1 MPKGLRR
8 RYQSARA
15 PEHSGHLSCCE
26 PEAEAQARRR
36 QPVPPAAPSSASG
49 RLSLPPVPPP
59 HLFVRTAV
67 IQDRGRP
74 ATPFYLPRLFRGPA
88 SKRSRVLRSRGWGF
102 SVWIGKGGGH
112 DSAHNGHEST
122 DIVTFR
128 DVSGKCRQP
137 AGSSALPPE
146 TLGGGRAGAWP
157 QPPVFTQAL
166 LPWAWPA
173 AQEGLPEERG
183 TWGGCADAG
192 RAPPGRAHTATARPG
207 AWPRSWDA
215 EPVGG
220 AARAARGA
228 PRSRGGRVPGA
239 ASGSARLR
247 ARVPCAVCRVRA
259 CWCRG
264 AQRCTHTHTRTRLY
278 MHVRRACICSSSVRD
293 PTS

>member
-1 MPKGLRR
+1 MYGLG
-8 RYQSARA
+8 RA
-15 PEHSGHLSCCE
+15 G
-26 PEAEAQARRR
+26 
-36 QPVPPAAPSSASG
+36 
-49 RLSLPPVPPP
+49 
-59 HLFVRTAV
+59 
-67 IQDRGRP
+67 
-74 ATPFYLPRLFRGPA
+74 
-88 SKRSRVLRSRGWGF
+88 
-102 SVWIGKGGGH
+102 GGGH

-137 AGSSALPPE
+137 AGSSALLPE

-228 PRSRGGRVPGA
+228 PRSRGVGCRVLQA
-239 ASGSARLR
+239 AQHVS
-247 ARVPCAVCRVRA
+247 VHVCRVRCA
-259 CWCRG
+259 VCVHAGAGAHRG
-264 AQRCTHTHTRTRLY
+264 VHTHTRAHVCTCMCAVLAFAQAASVTPLPDPKVRGNLGLLNQLTRHL
-278 MHVRRACICSSSVRD
+278 HFSVFCAIRVANRKTNINCD
-293 PTS
+293 AQ

>member
-49 RLSLPPVPPP
+49 RLSLPPVPRP

-137 AGSSALPPE
+137 AGSSALLPE

-215 EPVGG
+215 GLPAPGG
-220 AARAARGA
+220 SGA
-228 PRSRGGRVPGA
+228 GCCK
-239 ASGSARLR
+239 RLSTSPCTC
-247 ARVPCAVCRVRA
+247 AVCGVPCACMLVQGHAEVY
-259 CWCRG
+259 
-264 AQRCTHTHTRTRLY
+264 THTRAHTFV
-278 MHVRRACICSSSVRD
+278 HACAPCLHLLKQR
-293 PTS
+293 P